1 MKRFHCFNMRQ
12 NCLRGYDCEGTEVK
26 SLSEILGEI
35 RKRLDEKENLR
46 EEILPIARQ
55 LIRESATLIK
65 NTHRKEWD
73 EASLRRNE
81 LLSAVKNLRAKLSN
95 SPDLWFAGFVQD
107 ALKEVAEACLV
118 YSLLR
123 DEPIPTPEDLGIDD
137 APYLNGLLEAMGELR
152 RAVLDSIRNDDL
164 TSAERLLAIM
174 DEVYFA
180 AMSFDQA
187 DAVTQGARR
196 RTDALRAILERTR
209 SDITLA
215 TQYRKLAKLLPL
227 ASEVTESEDELLP

>member
-1 MKRFHCFNMRQ
+1 MKP
-12 NCLRGYDCEGTEVK
+12 
-26 SLSEILGEI
+26 LSEILEEI
-35 RKRLDEKENLR
+35 RERLDAKETLR
-46 EEILPIARQ
+46 EEVLPIARQ
-55 LIRESATLIK
+55 LIRESAALIK
-65 NTHRKEWD
+65 NAHRGEWD
-73 EASLRRNE
+73 EAVSRRNS
-81 LLSAVKNLRAKLSN
+81 LLNAVRNLKEKLSN

-123 DEPIPTPEDLGIDD
+123 NEPVPTPEDLGIDD

-152 RAVLDSIRNDDL
+152 RAVLDAIRRDDL
-164 TSAERLLAIM
+164 STAERFLAIM

-215 TQYRKLAKLLPL
+215 AQYRKLSKLLP
-227 ASEVTESEDELLP
+227 AISEIPEGEEELLP

>member
-1 MKRFHCFNMRQ
+1 MKRFRYFNTPL
-12 NCLRGYDCEGTEVK
+12 NYHKGCDCEGASVK
-26 SLSEILGEI
+26 SLSEILEEI
-35 RKRLDEKENLR
+35 RKRLDEKETLR

-55 LIRESATLIK
+55 LIRESAALIK
-65 NTHRKEWD
+65 NAHRKEWE
-73 EASLRRNE
+73 EASSRRRALLDTVKDLR
-81 LLSAVKNLRAKLSN
+81 SKLSN

-123 DEPIPTPEDLGIDD
+123 DEPIPTPEELGIDD

-152 RAVLDSIRNDDL
+152 RAVLDLIRNDDL
-164 TSAERLLAIM
+164 TTAERFLAIM

-196 RTDALRAILERTR
+196 RTDTLRAILERTR

-215 TQYRKLAKLLPL
+215 TQYRKLAKLLP
-227 ASEVTESEDELLP
+227 AVSEIPEGEDELLP

>member
-1 MKRFHCFNMRQ
+1 M
-12 NCLRGYDCEGTEVK
+12 K

-35 RKRLDEKENLR
+35 RKRLDEKETLR

-55 LIRESATLIK
+55 LIRESAALIK
-65 NTHRKEWD
+65 NAHRKEWE
-73 EASLRRNE
+73 EASLRRNA
-81 LLSAVKNLRAKLSN
+81 LLEAVQNLKAKLAC

-123 DEPIPTPEDLGIDD
+123 GESVPTPEELKISD

-164 TSAERLLAIM
+164 TTAERFLNVM

-196 RTDALRAILERTR
+196 RTDTLRAILERTR
-209 SDITLA
+209 SDVTLA
-215 TQYRKLAKLLPL
+215 TQYRKLAKLFPIT
-227 ASEVTESEDELLP
+227 SEISGSEEELLP